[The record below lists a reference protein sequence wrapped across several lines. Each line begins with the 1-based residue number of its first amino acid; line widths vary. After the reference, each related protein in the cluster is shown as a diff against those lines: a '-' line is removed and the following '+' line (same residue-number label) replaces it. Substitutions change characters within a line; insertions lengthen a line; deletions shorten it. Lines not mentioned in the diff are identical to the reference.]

1 MIYLKEM
8 LPYIFAILVGLFTT
22 AESYISSELGEI
34 TTPSIATFYNL
45 FIGVIIFSIPL
56 MLNSSTAES
65 SEIFKTK
72 PILLTGGI
80 FGSLI
85 IYLTAKSIPSLGI
98 TVTLTLVIASQILS
112 SFYLDTFIYKL
123 RPLGISE
130 IIGVLFTLVGVWFIV
145 K

>member
-1 MIYLKEM
+1 MKEI

-22 AESYISSELGEI
+22 AESYVSSELGEI
-34 TTPSIATFYNL
+34 TSPSIATFYNL
-45 FIGVIIFSIPL
+45 FIGLIIFAVPII
-56 MLNSSTAES
+56 LNNNIAKS
-65 SEIFKTK
+65 SEFFKTR
-72 PILLTGGI
+72 PLLLTGGI
-80 FGSLI
+80 FGALI

-123 RPLGISE
+123 RPFGINE
-130 IIGVLFTLVGVWFIV
+130 IIGVLFTLLGVWFIV